1 MNLVMTKKTSFMMV
15 VGAGD
20 GVDVHDNDVHDD
32 DEDDDDEDDGDDNI
46 HLMTIKTHDMAIG
59 RISLDTRLISFLMV
73 ATDGLNMTS
82 SLIFFFK
89 YLKLA
94 KGPPSKSK
102 EVPTTHI
109 LDQDL
114 MFPKSIKLFE
124 PTPSP
129 WIGVVQTSKAA
140 CKQKMSF

>member
-1 MNLVMTKKTSFMMV
+1 MECNGTGEEF
-15 VGAGD
+15 VG
-20 GVDVHDNDVHDD
+20 VHDNDVHDD

-73 ATDGLNMTS
+73 ATDGLNMIS

-129 WIGVVQTSKAA
+129 CIGVVQTSKAA
-140 CKQKMSF
+140 

>member
-1 MNLVMTKKTSFMMV
+1 MECNGTGEEF
-15 VGAGD
+15 
-20 GVDVHDNDVHDD
+20 VDVHDNDVHDD

-73 ATDGLNMTS
+73 ATDGLNMIS

-114 MFPKSIKLFE
+114 MFPKSIKYK
-124 PTPSP
+124 
-129 WIGVVQTSKAA
+129 ITSDWGSSNEQG
-140 CKQKMSF
+140 CL

>member
-1 MNLVMTKKTSFMMV
+1 MECNGTGEEF
-15 VGAGD
+15 VG
-20 GVDVHDNDVHDD
+20 VHDNDVP
-32 DEDDDDEDDGDDNI
+32 DDDEDDGDDNI

-73 ATDGLNMTS
+73 ATDGLNMIS

-102 EVPTTHI
+102 STYFGSRSDVP
-109 LDQDL
+109 
-114 MFPKSIKLFE
+114 
-124 PTPSP
+124 
-129 WIGVVQTSKAA
+129 
-140 CKQKMSF
+140 